1 MAAKSNGQRG
11 YGDVVVLR
19 YITTDGRIEMCWPC
33 RVVEDRDDLLALFIA
48 AGSPYK
54 AGPKKTAAEKRRQP
68 RTPLPPDEYV
78 WRNDTVRLMFPG
90 RSHSVSIS
98 WSTARGR
105 IDESVPS
112 PAAEPRRLLKYFVNM
127 EEPFRRTAVGFDTQ
141 DHTLDIEVTPELACG
156 WRDEQELAN
165 HVTEGFYTAEL
176 ARAART
182 EGEEVLD
189 AIRRRDHPCLRDWP
203 EKWSPAPEWRVPPFV
218 EGWDTTPPTFWDRR
232 DWAYGLNV
240 IRE

>member
-1 MAAKSNGQRG
+1 MAAKTNGQRG

-98 WSTARGR
+98 WSTARER
-105 IDESVPS
+105 INKSIPS
-112 PAAEPRRLLKYFVNM
+112 PTAEPRRLLKYFVNM

-141 DHTLDIEVTPELACG
+141 DHTLDIEVTPELAWR
-156 WRDEQELAN
+156 WRDVQELAN

-176 ARAART
+176 ARAAQS
-182 EGEEVLD
+182 EGEAVIEALE
-189 AIRRRDHPCLRDWP
+189 RRNHECLRAWPDWGP
-203 EKWSPAPEWRVPPFV
+203 PPEWQVPPFV
-218 EGWDTTPPTFWDRR
+218 YGWDTTPPTFWDRR
-232 DWAYGLNV
+232 HWAYGLNV
-240 IRE
+240 NRG